1 VRMRGRIV
9 TGVIMAGM
17 IAAVAGCGGSSA
29 GGSTAGG
36 STAGGSTAGGS
47 SGGGKS
53 GSAAKASGTPA
64 SPAASATTPAQAAG
78 GKPAQAPPRG
88 YQWVGGPQAVW
99 LAVPDSWIALNL
111 ARISLNEAMRR
122 FAVRGTNLMKGSSLM
137 TGLKAIRKQH
147 GIMVADLASSATS
160 PHHFT
165 VNLNA
170 FCVPTP
176 LEQTGTS
183 VTPLISAMKAQYAP
197 LHPTHL
203 SEVPVKIQGSPA
215 VKGEVTLNTS
225 VGLLTD
231 LQYVVIHHA
240 RLCSVTM
247 STEEPAKS
255 SRTFATI
262 ASTIQL
268 PGSG

>member
-1 VRMRGRIV
+1 VRVRARIV
-9 TGVIMAGM
+9 TSVILIGM
-17 IAAVAGCGGSSA
+17 IAAVAGCGGS
-29 GGSTAGG
+29 TAGG
-36 STAGGSTAGGS
+36 NTAGGNTAGGS

-53 GSAAKASGTPA
+53 TSAAKASGTPA
-64 SPAASATTPAQAAG
+64 TPAASTTAQAASG

-88 YQWVGGPQAVW
+88 YQWVGGPQALW

-111 ARISLNEAMRR
+111 ARISLNQAMRR
-122 FAVRGTNLMKGSSLM
+122 FTVRGTHLMNGSSLM
-137 TGLKAIRKQH
+137 AGLKAIRKQH
-147 GIMVADLASSATS
+147 GIMVVDLASSATS
-160 PHHFT
+160 PRHFT

-170 FCVPTP
+170 FCAPTP

-183 VTPLISAMKAQYAP
+183 VAPLISVMKSQYTP
-197 LHPTHL
+197 LHPIHL

-231 LQYVVIHHA
+231 LQYVMIHNG

-247 STEEPAKS
+247 STAEPAKS

-268 PGSG
+268 PGTG